1 MASISYL
8 LRRSRRIF
16 LQMHN
21 LQQVQ
26 RIANKRWTSFS
37 SNLLQM
43 IKNETEIQEEKNYGP
58 YGLND
63 RALLQIAQLA
73 FKRRQRFVQN
83 AFEQRDRLVIN
94 FDSQDDRNK
103 VSKHRGML
111 TPARSMSLIDVNS
124 GSKSSGEVQSSSA
137 HLIAKPRIKGK

>member
-63 RALLQIAQLA
+63 RALL
-73 FKRRQRFVQN
+73 
-83 AFEQRDRLVIN
+83 
-94 FDSQDDRNK
+94 
-103 VSKHRGML
+103 
-111 TPARSMSLIDVNS
+111 
-124 GSKSSGEVQSSSA
+124 
-137 HLIAKPRIKGK
+137 